1 MISIGTAVTYI
12 LTSDVEP
19 TPRNP
24 YQPLGGVFPLT
35 AILTRVRGN
44 LKLVGVLFACQ
55 LVWGRV
61 TVALADS
68 EFGME
73 TRLTWN

>member
-1 MISIGTAVTYI
+1 MVSIGIAVTNS
-12 LTSDVEP
+12 LTSDVEL

-24 YQPLGGVFPLT
+24 YQPLGGVFPPT
-35 AILTRVRGN
+35 AILTRARGN

-55 LVWGRV
+55 LVCGRV

-68 EFGME
+68 ELGM
-73 TRLTWN
+73 